1 MTAATE
7 RLAGSEGVLRT
18 VLPGGLRVITESL
31 PAVRSAAFGIWAGVG
46 SRDEDPAHA
55 GATHYLEH
63 LLFKGTRR
71 RSALEISASMDAVG
85 GELNAFTAKEYTCYY
100 ARVLDADLPLAIDV
114 LSDMVTSSLI
124 EPKEVDAERGVIL
137 EEIAMN
143 EDDPADLVHEAF
155 SELAFGDTP
164 LGRPILGTVDSI
176 NSITRDRIA
185 EHYRARYTP
194 DHLVVAAAGSLD
206 HDHVVELTAAAF
218 GAVLSGQRAPAG
230 PRLTGPQADG
240 GTATGVRLV
249 SRPVEQ
255 ANIVLGCAGL
265 ARNDD
270 RRFALGVLNA
280 ALGGGMSSRLFQ
292 EVREKRGLAYSVYSF
307 SSQHAEC
314 GQWGIYAG
322 CLPAKT
328 EEVLSICQDEI
339 AKVIES
345 GLTDEELDRGKG
357 QLRGS
362 IVLGLEDPSS
372 RMRRLGKS
380 ELVYPRLEPVDEI
393 LARIEAVTHDQ
404 VREVAAD
411 GAWPAEGAGHRGAVR
426 RRCRVRRGAG
436 ELAAAPQ
443 YSRLFWLR
451 PALMP
456 RSGCRGAGRDALF
469 CGACLLRSRLARLSA
484 PAVPLTSTR
493 SVPGG
498 WCAASGRRT
507 TRGQRRS

>member
-1 MTAATE
+1 MT
-7 RLAGSEGVLRT
+7 AGSEQPAGSDGRILRT
-18 VLPGGLRVITESL
+18 VLPGGLRVVTESL

-46 SRDEDPAHA
+46 SRDEDSPHA

-63 LLFKGTRR
+63 LLFKGTGRR
-71 RSALEISASMDAVG
+71 TALDISAALDAVG

-124 EPKEVDAERGVIL
+124 EPREVEAERGVIL

-143 EDDPADLVHEAF
+143 EDDPSDLVHEAF
-155 SELAFGDTP
+155 SGLVFGDTP

-176 NSITRDRIA
+176 NSISKERIA

-194 DHLVVAAAGSLD
+194 DQLVVAAAGNLD
-206 HDHVVELTAAAF
+206 HDQVVELTAAAF
-218 GAVLSGQRAPAG
+218 GTAAAGGAVPAP
-230 PRLTGPQADG
+230 PRLG
-240 GTATGVRLV
+240 GTTAGLATGTGVRLV

-255 ANIVLGCAGL
+255 ANLVLGCGGL
-265 ARNDD
+265 ARTDS

-307 SSQHAEC
+307 SSQHADS

-328 EEVLSICQDEI
+328 EEVLAICQEEI
-339 AKVIES
+339 AKVIKS

-372 RMRRLGKS
+372 RMSRLGKS

-393 LARIEAVTHDQ
+393 LAEIESVTHDQ
-404 VREVAAD
+404 VREVATVVLGQPLALAIVGPFD
-411 GAWPAEGAGHRGAVR
+411 DDAPF
-426 RRCRVRRGAG
+426 
-436 ELAAAPQ
+436 AAALNTGM
-443 YSRLFWLR
+443 SK
-451 PALMP
+451 
-456 RSGCRGAGRDALF
+456 
-469 CGACLLRSRLARLSA
+469 
-484 PAVPLTSTR
+484 
-493 SVPGG
+493 
-498 WCAASGRRT
+498 
-507 TRGQRRS
+507 